1 MNRKANCFIE
11 MWFPRAGI
19 TDGASSRLCQMS
31 YPLEYTPRKFA
42 IHQDSGH
49 LIIIETDHNA
59 YTEETKQAR
68 KLQMAEVRAAR
79 RPGRRETG
87 PGMVPFRDRAESHR

>member
-1 MNRKANCFIE
+1 MSESFKSADI
-11 MWFPRAGI
+11 
-19 TDGASSRLCQMS
+19 GALAAYLPSGDASCRVGQMS

-42 IHQDSGH
+42 VHQDSGH

-68 KLQMAEVRAAR
+68 KLQMAEVRTAFFAVF
-79 RPGRRETG
+79 EKLN
-87 PGMVPFRDRAESHR
+87 D

>member
-1 MNRKANCFIE
+1 
-11 MWFPRAGI
+11 
-19 TDGASSRLCQMS
+19 MS

-42 IHQDSGH
+42 VHQDSGH

-68 KLQMAEVRAAR
+68 KLQMAEVRTVFFSVFVRSRMRTAVGGFQVDAR
-79 RPGRRETG
+79 
-87 PGMVPFRDRAESHR
+87 

>member
-1 MNRKANCFIE
+1 
-11 MWFPRAGI
+11 
-19 TDGASSRLCQMS
+19 MS

-68 KLQMAEVRAAR
+68 KPQMAEVGA
-79 RPGRRETG
+79 G
-87 PGMVPFRDRAESHR
+87 PAESTSVFRGEGRGRCWCEDLRSNMACSYVGHG